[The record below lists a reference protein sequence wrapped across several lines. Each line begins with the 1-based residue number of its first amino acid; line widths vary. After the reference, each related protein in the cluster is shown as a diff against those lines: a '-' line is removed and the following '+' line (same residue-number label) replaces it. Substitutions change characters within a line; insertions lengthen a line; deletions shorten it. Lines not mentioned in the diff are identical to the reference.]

1 MLKEYIYDNKFQLLV
16 VDNTIN
22 ILNYEELI
30 SFSDIKVI
38 IKCKNNNLTING
50 KNLIINKMIYNELL
64 IKGVI
69 TSIEFR

>member
-50 KNLIINKMIYNELL
+50 KNLIINKMISNELL

>member
-50 KNLIINKMIYNELL
+50 KNLIINKMISNELL

-69 TSIEFR
+69 TSIDIR